1 MVANLITPAALERA
15 PAEMFA
21 PRVCRRLI
29 VKIGSALLVDSSGQV
44 RKSWLGSVIDELAG
58 RRRQGQQIGIVSSG
72 AIALGA
78 RRLGLPRGGRASL
91 EDAQAAAAVGQI
103 ILSQVY
109 AELLSTS
116 GAEAAQVLLT
126 LGDLED
132 RRRYLNVTATVT
144 RLLDAGAV
152 PVINENDTVATEEIR
167 FGDNDR
173 LAARVAQAVMAQG
186 VILLSDIDGLY
197 TADPH
202 SDPSARRLA
211 VIDRLTPE
219 VEAMA
224 GGSGASG
231 MGSGGMVSKLQAARI
246 AAQGGVHMAI
256 ISGKHDRPISRFVET
271 GIGTVFPAPLDA
283 PAARKRWLAGRI
295 TVKGQITVDAGAAAA
310 LAQGKSLL
318 PAGMIGVSGA
328 FERGDVI
335 DVVSDSGDTLARGLA
350 GYSAADAR
358 AIQGAK
364 TADIEGILGYAPR
377 AAMIHRD
384 YLVVLT

>member
-1 MVANLITPAALERA
+1 MVASLAPLIEETRA
-15 PAEMFA
+15 PAELFD
-21 PRVCRRLI
+21 PGPCKRLI
-29 VKIGSALLVDSSGQV
+29 VKIGSSLLVDADGQV
-44 RKSWLGSVIDELAG
+44 RRAWLSGVIDEIAG
-58 RRRQGQQIGIVSSG
+58 RRRQGQQVGIVSSG

-78 RRLGLPRGGRASL
+78 RRLGLPKGGRASL

-109 AELLSTS
+109 AELLSTA

-144 RLLDAGAV
+144 RLLEAGAV

-173 LAARVAQAVMAQG
+173 LAARVAQAVLAQG

-197 TADPH
+197 TSDPRADPT
-202 SDPSARRLA
+202 ARRLP
-211 VIDRLTPE
+211 VIERLTPAI
-219 VEAMA
+219 EAMA
-224 GGSGASG
+224 GGVGASG
-231 MGSGGMVSKLQAARI
+231 MGSGGMISKLQAARI

-256 ISGKHDRPISRFVET
+256 VSGHQDRPLSRFIET

-283 PAARKRWLAGRI
+283 PAARKRWLAGRLKVTGRI
-295 TVKGQITVDAGAAAA
+295 HIDAGAVTA
-310 LAQGKSLL
+310 LGAGKSLL
-318 PAGMIGVSGA
+318 PAGVVAVEGS

-335 DVVSDSGDTLARGLA
+335 DVTGPDGTAVARGLA
-350 GYSAADAR
+350 GYSSLDAAR
-358 AIQGAK
+358 IKRCK
-364 TADIEGILGYAPR
+364 TGDIESILGYAPR

-384 YLVVLT
+384 YLVLLS